1 MNKPIELLHYF
12 IKEAYIIFRTNK
24 ISNIL
29 SILSLSLIFF
39 IFSVLAVSR
48 EVGNTFA
55 TALSNQAEVSVYYE
69 APISSDDY
77 IGLVKAIKDIEGV
90 KDVTEI
96 TADEAYER
104 MKSVLG
110 NDAAVLS
117 YLETNPF
124 LAFLEVSVDLNQ
136 VESVTQAL
144 VKLDNVDTVRD
155 NIDILQGVRRF
166 IGIITYAFAF
176 VSMAMGVST
185 VVLTGHIIRQGIYN
199 NREQI
204 TTMNL
209 LGAPEAFMMIPYL
222 IEGLWITLS
231 SGLIAALVINQSI
244 RLVYLKADAP
254 LPFMPMPEM
263 KHLLNISGLLLLI
276 ASISLGLMGSIFGWY
291 SVKEK

>member
-1 MNKPIELLHYF
+1 MSKSIELLQYF
-12 IKEAYIIFRTNK
+12 IKESYVIFRTNK
-24 ISNIL
+24 ISNVL

-55 TALSNQAEVSVYYE
+55 LALSDQAEVSVYYQE
-69 APISSDDY
+69 GISGNERT
-77 IGLVKAIKDIEGV
+77 ILVSSIADIEGV
-90 KDVTEI
+90 KGVVEI
-96 TADEAYER
+96 SAEEASKR

-110 NDAAVLS
+110 DDSAVLS

-136 VESVTQAL
+136 VETVTHTLMQL
-144 VKLDNVDTVRD
+144 EDVDTVRD

-166 IGIITYAFAF
+166 IRIITYAFAF
-176 VSMAMGVST
+176 VSIAMGIST
-185 VVLTGHIIRQGIYN
+185 VVLTSHIIRQGIYN

-209 LGAPEAFMMIPYL
+209 LGAPEHFMMIPYI

-231 SGLIAALVINQSI
+231 SGLIAILVMNQCI
-244 RLVYLKADAP
+244 RLLYLKVNAP
-254 LPFMPMPEM
+254 LPFMPMPDM
-263 KHLLNISGLLLLI
+263 SHLLNISSALLLI
-276 ASISLGLMGSIFGWY
+276 ASIGLGLIGSIFGWY